1 MTPGWLDILV
11 LPMDALCFREW
22 ARLMNGQPD
31 DLLEDI
37 MIAATTRVHEL
48 MLTTRHERHFAALG
62 VRIFN
67 PFKAAR

>member
-1 MTPGWLDILV
+1 MTAGWLDILV

-37 MIAATTRVHEL
+37 MVAATARVHEL
-48 MLTTRHERHFAALG
+48 IVASRNERHFAALG
-62 VRIFN
+62 LRIFN
-67 PFKAAR
+67 PFNAAR